1 MDGKASDCASASVQ
15 MASNLLQDWASVE
28 AVFGRPGSSSLVS
41 SAVGT
46 WFTSTV
52 AVEAERKL
60 VLEHRYE
67 YAARQRHRIV
77 R

>member
-1 MDGKASDCASASVQ
+1 MDGEASDCASVQ
-15 MASNLLQDWASVE
+15 MASHLLQDWVSVE
-28 AVFGRPGSSSLVS
+28 ALFGRPGSSSLVS

-46 WFTSTV
+46 WITSTV